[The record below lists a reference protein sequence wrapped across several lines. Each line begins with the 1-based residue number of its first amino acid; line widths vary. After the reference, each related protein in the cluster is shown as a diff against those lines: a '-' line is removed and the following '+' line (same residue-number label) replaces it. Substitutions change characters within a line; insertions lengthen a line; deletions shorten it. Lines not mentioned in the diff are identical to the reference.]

1 MNEVSKMEVPAGTPV
16 EAITIG
22 GTPGINI
29 PQPFGEGHV
38 CTAGEAHVLN
48 QTLKENARN
57 NLRERVKKDANGD
70 KGVAQGLAD
79 EYITNYKFGERS
91 GGGFRSADPI
101 QTEAM
106 EIARKAVRN
115 ALVRKGIPK
124 SGIKAAEVTELAR
137 TVLAGPKGAE
147 INKRAK
153 ANVKRLEEEAT
164 ELAGMI

>member
-79 EYITNYKFGERS
+79 EYITNYEFGERS
-91 GGGFRSADPI
+91 GGGFRTTDPL
-101 QTEAM
+101 QAECMT
-106 EIARKAVRN
+106 IARKAVRN
-115 ALVRKGIPK
+115 ALITKGLKK
-124 SGIKAAEVTELAR
+124 SEIVASEVTRIAKA
-137 TVLAGPKGAE
+137 VLAGPQGDE
-147 INKRAK
+147 ITKRAK
-153 ANVKRLEEEAT
+153 ANLKRDEAEAK
-164 ELAGMI
+164 ELAGLV